1 MEDKKDKPKEKKLY
15 IIIADAV
22 IPIKAKYTVKA
33 ETEHEAIEL
42 IKKGKFDSVVIDK
55 PKVRINHVRQLTVF
69 LGNLMNR
76 IMTKTLK

>member
-1 MEDKKDKPKEKKLY
+1 MEDKKDKPKEKKSY

-33 ETEHEAIEL
+33 EDENEAIEL
-42 IKKGKFDSVVIDK
+42 IKKGKFDSLIIDK
-55 PKVRINHVRQLTVF
+55 PKVTIKHIIQLTVF

-76 IMTKTLK
+76 ILTKRLK